1 MAMEQETRALA
12 VVSESQQFN
21 QRQLDIIKNQ
31 IAKGANDDDL
41 GLFLEVCKL
50 TGLNPFQRQI
60 YAVMRGGRMT
70 IQTGIDGYRL
80 IAARTGQLAGID
92 DPQYDSEDGDHP
104 NKATVTVWRFVK
116 NQRVPFTA
124 TARWRE
130 YVQPSGGLWSKMP
143 YLMLGK
149 CAEALAL
156 RKAFP
161 AELSGVY
168 TGEEMSQADN
178 DPAPYIEAEPVR
190 PSAPRPTKIVPT
202 PTWAALRK
210 DSLVVGLANME
221 AWEQFVKA
229 TTGKTDPKAYTED
242 DRRKVADALA
252 EMRAKR
258 DADAEAG
265 PDLHEL
271 GTGYLAG

>member
-12 VVSESQQFN
+12 VVSEGQQFN

-92 DPQYDSEDGDHP
+92 DPQYDSEDGEHP

-178 DPAPYIEAEPVR
+178 DPAPYIDAEAVR
-190 PSAPRPTKIVPT
+190 QQPT
-202 PTWAALRK
+202 PIRTPHTWTKVERQSLMDRWYGLQPEADRTPEKFAAALRAFF
-210 DSLVVGLANME
+210 GHGAP
-221 AWEQFVKA
+221 F
-229 TTGKTDPKAYTED
+229 T
-242 DRRKVADALA
+242 
-252 EMRAKR
+252 
-258 DADAEAG
+258 DAERDDFAAHVEKLVSESH
-265 PDLHEL
+265 DLHEL